1 MVKIGRILDSLN
13 FGSAN
18 GPLVRGR
25 RSAVHE
31 ICSPEAQICRK
42 GKCGKSAYGP
52 QTVRGSSV
60 QPVSF
65 GYTGGVF
72 NEKSAD
78 GPPWVRGRSAVVEK
92 NLLEAVPSG
101 VCQIFQSRTVRL
113 GIADSPHL
121 HRNVGPATHGLICSS
136 PFLLPPNRAH
146 TIKSPLSFSLKHL
159 GETSRSKIFGVVP
172 GRSEH
177 IPGLFSRFS
186 IMSSRYFTDSSP
198 YVLGFHH
205 ERG

>member
-136 PFLLPPNRAH
+136 PFLLPPNRARTWGRH
-146 TIKSPLSFSLKHL
+146 QGQRFLVWFPDDPSTSPDSFRDSPSCPLGISL
-159 GETSRSKIFGVVP
+159 
-172 GRSEH
+172 
-177 IPGLFSRFS
+177 IPLRMFLDF
-186 IMSSRYFTDSSP
+186 IMKEARVW
-198 YVLGFHH
+198 VL
-205 ERG
+205 